1 MAILMDG
8 NGNARKFTM
17 SKIFIDT
24 NILIYSSDQA
34 DKLKQTKA
42 REVLRDILKNHIGVI
57 STQVIQEFYVVATN
71 KLKINPL
78 LVKNII
84 HAFENYEIILISPS
98 IIKDSIDC
106 NILNQISFWDSLIIS
121 AAESAN
127 CEKVYTED
135 LNHEQIINGVTI
147 ENPLISY

>member
-71 KLKINPL
+71 KLKIDPL

-106 NILNQISFWDSLIIS
+106 SILNQISFWDSLIIS

-147 ENPLISY
+147 ENPLISD